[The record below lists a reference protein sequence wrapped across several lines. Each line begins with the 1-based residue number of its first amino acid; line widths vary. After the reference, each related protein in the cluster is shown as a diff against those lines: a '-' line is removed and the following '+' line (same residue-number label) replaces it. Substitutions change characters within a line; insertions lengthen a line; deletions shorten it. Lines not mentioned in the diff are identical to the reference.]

1 MVSKQWSSWR
11 CQCIQVSHPY
21 QTWECL
27 SVVSRCKWNF
37 LHSILGFVLFG
48 RWKQVFGFFFQR
60 IKIKCLTDTCM
71 KRCSGSL
78 AIREIQAKTTVRN
91 HFTPLGMNVTPKSK
105 NKCWRGCGENH
116 AVTHSGGNVNW
127 QLHKP
132 LRKTVWGFLKN
143 TNVDLPPDATIPLL
157 AISKWKCYLCPMFM
171 SCFCVYTH
179 TLEYYSAI
187 KNELTSLQ

>member
-1 MVSKQWSSWR
+1 MVKRHEQALFKGGNINGQKADEKVLRITSHQGNPSQNHSK
-11 CQCIQVSHPY
+11 
-21 QTWECL
+21 E
-27 SVVSRCKWNF
+27 
-37 LHSILGFVLFG
+37 
-48 RWKQVFGFFFQR
+48 
-60 IKIKCLTDTCM
+60 
-71 KRCSGSL
+71 
-78 AIREIQAKTTVRN
+78 

-105 NKCWRGCGENH
+105 NECWWGCGENH

-171 SCFCVYTH
+171 SCFYVYTH